1 MKSWLLRGLVFAALM
16 VLVRVVQG
24 GMINTWETQALLIS
38 VFLVVAFALVALV
51 WGLLDGRAD
60 AAAEP
65 DPDRRADLA
74 MTWLIA
80 GLVAGLLSGA
90 LTWFISLFYKTIY
103 VEALLNELT
112 TFAAFTALVTF
123 VAAITGVTLGR
134 WLTDREAERRGLA
147 VGRHRTEETADTDV
161 FAAVSGER
169 VSGERVSGERVS
181 GERAEPT
188 TEPQRIQS
196 EEGPEGHAAR

>member
-16 VLVRVVQG
+16 VLVRLVQG
-24 GMINTWETQALLIS
+24 ALINTWETQALPIS

-80 GLVAGLLSGA
+80 GLVAGALSGA
-90 LTWFISLFYKTIY
+90 VTWFISLFYKTIY

-123 VAAITGVTLGR
+123 VSATIGVTLGR
-134 WLTDREAERRGLA
+134 WLSDRQAERHGVP
-147 VGRHRTEETADTDV
+147 VGRHRTDDIADTDV

-169 VSGERVSGERVS
+169 ASGEGS
-181 GERAEPT
+181 EPT